1 MQSCA
6 QFYADAPYEI
16 DGEEIARDAGPATVR
31 EIKSRQAIALG
42 EEVAGDLT
50 ALRTLLPE
58 VASGKGRYFYVGTG
72 LARAE
77 RNPKQLWSTIE
88 RDEVDPGFGT
98 TG

>member
-1 MQSCA
+1 MLHGIE
-6 QFYADAPYEI
+6 ADRAAP
-16 DGEEIARDAGPATVR
+16 DGVAHGGRHIVDLERLH
-31 EIKSRQAIALG
+31 QAIALG